1 MINKYKVMNSLSSD
15 PDRIKIAI
23 IGSREYENKRKI
35 RDMIFKLKQTFGDK
49 LEIISGG
56 CPSGADKYA
65 KKYSIELGV
74 NYREFNPAHSVKNLY
89 SVMPDSYYSKP
100 FHTTQFFHRN
110 ELIAKYCDK
119 MIAFI
124 DSNVASKG
132 SHHAV
137 TMAQK
142 HSKPVVIINEKS

>member
-1 MINKYKVMNSLSSD
+1 MINKYKTMKAIQTD
-15 PDRIKIAI
+15 PEKVKIAI

-35 RDMIFKLKQTFGDK
+35 RDMIFKLKQTFGNS

-65 KKYSIELGV
+65 KKFSLELGV
-74 NYREFNPAHSVKNLY
+74 TYREFNPAHTVKNLY
-89 SVMPDSYYSKP
+89 SVMPETYYSKP
-100 FHTTQFFHRN
+100 YHTSQFFHRN
-110 ELIAKYCDK
+110 TLIAKYCDK

-124 DSNVASKG
+124 DSNVDSKG
-132 SHHAV
+132 SYHAV
-137 TMAQK
+137 SMAQK

>member
-1 MINKYKVMNSLSSD
+1 MINKYKTMKAIQTD
-15 PDRIKIAI
+15 PEKVKIAI

-35 RDMIFKLKQTFGDK
+35 RDMIFKLKQTFGSK

-56 CPSGADKYA
+56 CTSGADKYA
-65 KKYSIELGV
+65 KKFSLELGV
-74 NYREFNPAHSVKNLY
+74 SYREFNPAHTVKNLY
-89 SVMPDSYYSKP
+89 SVLPETYYSKP
-100 FHTTQFFHRN
+100 YHTSQFFHRN
-110 ELIAKYCDK
+110 ELIAKYCDR

-137 TMAQK
+137 DMAQK

>member
-1 MINKYKVMNSLSSD
+1 MKAIQTDSEKV
-15 PDRIKIAI
+15 KIAI

-35 RDMIFKLKQTFGDK
+35 RDMIFKLKQTFGSK

-56 CPSGADKYA
+56 CTSGADKYA
-65 KKYSIELGV
+65 KKFSLELGV
-74 NYREFNPAHSVKNLY
+74 SYREFNPAHTVKNLY
-89 SVMPDSYYSKP
+89 SVLPETYYSKP
-100 FHTTQFFHRN
+100 YHTSQFFHRN
-110 ELIAKYCDK
+110 ELIAKYCDR

-137 TMAQK
+137 DMAQK